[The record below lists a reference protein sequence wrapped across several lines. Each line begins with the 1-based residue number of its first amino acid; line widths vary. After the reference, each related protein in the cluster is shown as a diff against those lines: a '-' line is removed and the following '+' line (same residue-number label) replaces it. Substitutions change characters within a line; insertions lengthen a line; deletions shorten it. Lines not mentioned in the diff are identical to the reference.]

1 MNEQSMRDYTSAGGR
16 GAEKEQVTYQLH
28 TLIVEGGLRE
38 FGDGMRKGEND
49 ENDDGD

>member
-1 MNEQSMRDYTSAGGR
+1 MNEQSVRDYASAG

-38 FGDGMRKGEND
+38 FGDGMSKGEND
-49 ENDDGD
+49 DNDDGD